1 MRSRAIFTPAVALL
15 FLLACSES
23 TSADGHGASADEK
36 KPDVYNVEHVKVGTG
51 KSPGPT
57 SRVTVHYHG
66 TFADGRVFD
75 SSKQRGQPATFPLN
89 RVIKCWTDGLQTMK
103 EGGVAKLT
111 CPGDVAYGPRGRPP
125 KIPPNATL
133 YFDVELIQVE

>member
-1 MRSRAIFTPAVALL
+1 MRARATFTPAIALL
-15 FLLACSES
+15 FLLACSDPTNAAGEGES
-23 TSADGHGASADEK
+23 AAGKG
-36 KPDVYNVEHVKVGTG
+36 DVYNVEHVKEGTG
-51 KSPGPT
+51 KSPGP
-57 SRVTVHYHG
+57 SSMVTVHYHG

-133 YFDVELIQVE
+133 YFEVELIQVQ